1 MSWKILFLSIKLI
14 EYKKY
19 IFILAK
25 RLTDDQK
32 EKIINSFKN
41 GESIDDLSKL
51 YKVTKP
57 TIIRN
62 LKKTFGDKKF
72 KELISKNKP
81 LNKSST
87 FNNEDF
93 VVGATSYDKNIRN
106 INPGSN
112 DFSDDIISQSQ
123 FLEIA
128 PLEYEIDDLQQKDLA
143 SVPIKDVDLPDIAYM
158 IIDKKIELSIKY
170 LKDYPE
176 WQFLSQDELNRKTI
190 EIYFDLK
197 TAKRCCNKEQKIIK
211 VPNTNLFKIV
221 APILL
226 KKGISRI
233 VSSDK
238 LIAL

>member
-1 MSWKILFLSIKLI
+1 MLKNVLKNFFLSGKLI

-19 IFILAK
+19 FFILAK
-25 RLTDDQK
+25 RLTNDQK
-32 EKIINSFKN
+32 EKIIESFKK

-51 YKVTKP
+51 YKCTKP

-62 LKKTFGDKKF
+62 LKKNFGDKKF

-81 LNKSST
+81 RDKSSK
-87 FNNEDF
+87 FNNKDI
-93 VVGATSYDKNIRN
+93 VVGISSYDKNTRN
-106 INPGSN
+106 SNLSSN
-112 DFSDDIISQSQ
+112 DFSDDIVSQSQ

-143 SVPIKDVDLPDIAYM
+143 SVPISDVDLPDIAYM
-158 IIDKKIELSIKY
+158 VVDKKIELSIKY

-197 TAKRCCNKEQKIIK
+197 IAKRCCNKAQKIIK
-211 VPNTNLFKIV
+211 VPNNN
-221 APILL
+221 
-226 KKGISRI
+226 
-233 VSSDK
+233 
-238 LIAL
+238 

>member
-1 MSWKILFLSIKLI
+1 M
-14 EYKKY
+14 
-19 IFILAK
+19 AK
-25 RLTDDQK
+25 RLTKDQI
-32 EKIINSFKN
+32 EKIIDSFKK

-51 YKVTKP
+51 YKCTKP

-72 KELISKNKP
+72 KDLISKNKP
-81 LNKSST
+81 INKSST
-87 FNNEDF
+87 FNNKDI
-93 VVGATSYDKNIRN
+93 VVGVITYDKNIRN
-106 INPGSN
+106 SNPSSN

-143 SVPIKDVDLPDIAYM
+143 SVPISDVDLPDIAYM
-158 IIDKKIELSIKY
+158 VVDKKIELSIKY

-197 TAKRCCNKEQKIIK
+197 TAKRSCNKEQKIIK
-211 VPNTNLFKIV
+211 VPNTNLFKLV

-233 VSSDK
+233 VSVDK

>member
-1 MSWKILFLSIKLI
+1 MSWKILFLSEKLI
-14 EYKKY
+14 EYNKY
-19 IFILAK
+19 FFILAK
-25 RLTDDQK
+25 RLTNDQK
-32 EKIINSFKN
+32 EKIIDSFKK
-41 GESIDDLSKL
+41 GESIDELSKL
-51 YKVTKP
+51 YKCTKP

-62 LKKTFGDKKF
+62 LKKNFGDKKY

-81 LNKSST
+81 INKSST
-87 FNNEDF
+87 FNNKDILDG
-93 VVGATSYDKNIRN
+93 VTPYDKNTRN
-106 INPGSN
+106 SNPSSN
-112 DFSDDIISQSQ
+112 DFCDDIVAQSQ

-143 SVPIKDVDLPDIAYM
+143 SVPISDVDLPDIAYM
-158 IIDKKIELSIKY
+158 IVDKKIELSIKY

-211 VPNTNLFKIV
+211 VPNTNLFKLV

-233 VSSDK
+233 VSVDK